1 MHSII
6 KKSLGIAFAFV
17 TGASTIA
24 SLCDY
29 SLRKVFPNQSLWL
42 ILLILLGGSA
52 AVFLCAL
59 FLYLDRRHKGYET
72 KVNGKP
78 VSIIVGDLFK
88 QEGFKLIPFNER
100 FDTKVDDIIIAHRT
114 LNGIMIDKHVADKD
128 KLNTVIEEAKC
139 DVSRF
144 MANKKGIFPL
154 GRLIAFEDFL
164 MMAFTHFN
172 DQNVAYIKASEY
184 EQVLLNMWEDMRR
197 VYAGREINI
206 PLIGSGIT
214 TLVGKSVK
222 DYTNLL
228 KCILCTLDRSN
239 FQPVRGVKIVLTK
252 DAIKQIDMNRIK
264 EQF

>member
-1 MHSII
+1 MCSII

-29 SLRKVFPNQSLWL
+29 SLRKAFPNQSLWL
-42 ILLILLGGSA
+42 ILLILLGGFA
-52 AVFLCAL
+52 LVFLCAL
-59 FLYLDRRHKGYET
+59 CLYLSRRHKGYET

-100 FDTKVDDIIIAHRT
+100 FDTKVDDVIIAHRT
-114 LNGIMIDKHVADKD
+114 LNGIMIDKYVSDID
-128 KLNTVIEEAKC
+128 KLNATIESAKC
-139 DVSRF
+139 DASKLNP
-144 MANKKGIFPL
+144 NKKGMFPL

-164 MMAFTHFN
+164 LLAFTHFN
-172 DQNVAYIKASEY
+172 EENVAYIEASEF
-184 EQVLLNMWEDMRR
+184 EQVLLNMWAEMRR
-197 VYAGREINI
+197 VYAGREINM

-214 TLVGKSVK
+214 TLEGISVK

-239 FQPVRGVKIVLTK
+239 FQPVKGVRIILTK

>member
-1 MHSII
+1 MRSII
-6 KKSLGIAFAFV
+6 KKSASIAFAVV

-29 SLRKVFPNQSLWL
+29 SLRKAFPNLPLWL
-42 ILLILLGGSA
+42 ILMILLGGFA
-52 AVFLCAL
+52 AAFICAL
-59 FLYLDRRHKGYET
+59 LAYLSRRHSGYET
-72 KVNGKP
+72 RVNGKP

-100 FDTKVDDIIIAHRT
+100 FDTRVDDVVIAHRT
-114 LNGIMIDKHVADKD
+114 LNGIMIDKYVADKD
-128 KLNTVIEEAKC
+128 KLNTAIEEAKS
-139 DVSRF
+139 DASRF

-172 DQNVAYIKASEY
+172 NQNVAYIEVSEY

-214 TLVGKSVK
+214 TLVGRAVK

-239 FQPVRGVKIVLTK
+239 FQPVKGVRIVLTK